1 MSVINWDNVNE
12 QSRNFKNN
20 QPTRWAFIENFV
32 DSELYSDLY
41 ETYPRFD
48 DTWQKQEGAIVEGV
62 KLSYRKF
69 WKRDEGRFYS
79 DGTAREHD
87 IIEEYDSRYSE
98 SWNKFLSYLWSEECI
113 KKIVDFTGVE
123 VTNLRHMNF
132 MYARKDGFQRAHI
145 HNASDKT
152 LIVFVYFSKDW
163 EKGDPGGT
171 YLSDGLDES
180 KIILEPCNLDNTALF
195 VLDGPDAA
203 HGQRKITKNVERR
216 GIQLTFEPKT
226 SKGWYSS
233 PDKEAFEPLD
243 LGT

>member
-113 KKIVDFTGVE
+113 KKIVDFTGV
-123 VTNLRHMNF
+123 
-132 MYARKDGFQRAHI
+132 
-145 HNASDKT
+145 
-152 LIVFVYFSKDW
+152 
-163 EKGDPGGT
+163 
-171 YLSDGLDES
+171 
-180 KIILEPCNLDNTALF
+180 
-195 VLDGPDAA
+195 
-203 HGQRKITKNVERR
+203 
-216 GIQLTFEPKT
+216 
-226 SKGWYSS
+226 
-233 PDKEAFEPLD
+233 
-243 LGT
+243 